1 MTAPR
6 VPAARIPQLELLRV
20 IATGS
25 IFLYHLWTVIPL
37 SSDASVPGLV
47 LAQVPLLGTLGVI
60 VFNCIT
66 GFVLALPYLGHHHP
80 RPIPG
85 SLSFFRRRFGRLCLY
100 YYPVLV
106 LWTIPWLALAVQ
118 EQGWLLVLL
127 AVAAHVVFVHTL
139 HASTFFAIVPAFW
152 WLGMLA
158 QFYLVCPW
166 LLQCF
171 ERLGAGRTCVLA
183 CVIPWAVWI
192 VLTHLADQFPGSTLA
207 MVHYLSYFN
216 LPVRLPEFALGMWLA
231 SAWNRGVPLVYGH
244 QRATAPSGIIMMLMR
259 PLLVGVI
266 LFLLLQRTFMQHF
279 AHPFGHI
286 YLVFWCVCSMLAVLR
301 WWLASQLGRLRLS
314 ADLAATSYGIYLLH
328 QPLLDYANQ
337 WLADIFSPASRFLV
351 LLIGI
356 GLLCYHAAVGL
367 NSLVERL
374 WR

>member
-6 VPAARIPQLELLRV
+6 VPTARVPQLELLRV
-20 IATGS
+20 MATGS

-37 SSDASVPGLV
+37 SSNASVLGLV

-66 GFVLALPYLGHHHP
+66 GFVLALPYLGQHHP

-85 SLSFFRRRFGRLCLY
+85 SLSFVRRRFGRICLY

-106 LWTIPWLALAVQ
+106 LWTIPWLVLAVQ

-127 AVAAHVVFVHTL
+127 AFAAHVVFVHTV

-158 QFYLVCPW
+158 QFFLVCPW
-166 LLQCF
+166 LLQCC

-183 CVIPWAVWI
+183 CVIPWAGWI
-192 VLTHLADQFPGSTLA
+192 VLTRLADQFPGSTLA

-231 SAWNRGVPLVYGH
+231 SAWNRGVPLVYGR
-244 QRATAPSGIIMMLMR
+244 QCATVPPGIIMMLMR

-266 LFLLLQRTFMQHF
+266 LLLLLQRPCMQHF
-279 AHPFGHI
+279 THPFGHI
-286 YLVFWCVCSMLAVLR
+286 YLVCWCVCSVLAVLR
-301 WWLASQLGRLRLS
+301 WSLASQLGRLRLS
-314 ADLAATSYGIYLLH
+314 ADLAAASYGMYLLH

-337 WLADIFSPASRFLV
+337 WLAGIFSPASRFLV
-351 LLIGI
+351 LLIGV

-367 NSLVERL
+367 SSLVERL
-374 WR
+374 GR